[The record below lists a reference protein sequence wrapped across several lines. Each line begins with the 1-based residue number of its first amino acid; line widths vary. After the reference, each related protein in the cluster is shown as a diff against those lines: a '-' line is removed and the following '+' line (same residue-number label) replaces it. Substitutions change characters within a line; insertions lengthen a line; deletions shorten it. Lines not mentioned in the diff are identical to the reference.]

1 MLFPVKCFTCGSI
14 IGHKYEEYKK
24 KVKDSKQEYL
34 NTEKAEKTVQGLAL
48 DSLNVI
54 DMCCRRHFLTH
65 VDIF

>member
-14 IGHKYEEYKK
+14 IGNKYEEYKK

-34 NTEKAEKTVQGLAL
+34 NTEKAEKTDQGLTL
-48 DSLNVI
+48 DSLNVN